1 MLRGAMNQH
10 TRLAPVPLPEHG
22 PAQRPLSAEQA
33 KLEHVARRPQ
43 GLQRRVIRNGI
54 AVVGG
59 SIVASLLLTHF
70 TFMFFGDADYTGTMI
85 AAFLIPLF
93 VAGIAYG
100 WIALLTIRLD
110 QSNAALDHLAHCDP
124 LTGIAN
130 RRRAMATLDRW
141 TTGQQRSG
149 QCCLAVADIDFFK
162 GINDRFG
169 HDVGDAGIVHVAHM
183 LGSLA
188 PAPWLVARIGG
199 EEFLLAAPDAC
210 PDEFAA
216 RIEELRA
223 AIADTPLITNAGPHG
238 LTVSFGVARWE
249 PGEPITRPMSR
260 ADKALY
266 RAKQQGRNR
275 VELAA

>member
-1 MLRGAMNQH
+1 MNQH
-10 TRLAPVPLPEHG
+10 TRLAPAPKPEHVS
-22 PAQRPLSAEQA
+22 AVRPVSAEQA
-33 KLEHVARRPQ
+33 KLENVARRQQ

-59 SIVASLLLTHF
+59 SIIASLLLTHLSF
-70 TFMFFGDADYTGTMI
+70 TFFGDADYTGTMI
-85 AAFLIPLF
+85 AAFLIPLL
-93 VAGIAYG
+93 VAGTAYG
-100 WIALLTIRLD
+100 WIALLTMRLD

-130 RRRAMATLDRW
+130 RRRAMTTLDSW
-141 TTGQQRSG
+141 TTGEQRTG
-149 QCCLAVADIDFFK
+149 QCCLAIADIDLFK
-162 GINDRFG
+162 RINDRFG

-199 EEFLLAAPDAC
+199 EEFLIAAPDAC
-210 PDEFAA
+210 PDDFAN

-223 AIADTPLITNAGPHG
+223 AIADTPLITNAGPHE
-238 LTVSFGVARWE
+238 LTVSFGMAQWE
-249 PGEPITRPMSR
+249 PGEPITRLMSR

-266 RAKQQGRNR
+266 RAKQAGRNR
-275 VELAA
+275 VEMAA

>member
-1 MLRGAMNQH
+1 M
-10 TRLAPVPLPEHG
+10 
-22 PAQRPLSAEQA
+22 SAEQA
-33 KLEHVARRPQ
+33 KLDTVARRPH
-43 GLQRRVIRNGI
+43 GLPRSIIRNGI
-54 AVVGG
+54 FVVSG
-59 SIVASLLLTHF
+59 SIIASLLLTHF
-70 TFMFFGDADYTGTMI
+70 TFIVFGDVDYTGTMI

-93 VAGIAYG
+93 VAGTAYG

-141 TTGQQRSG
+141 ASDGQG
-149 QCCLAVADIDFFK
+149 ADQCCLAIADIDFFK
-162 GINDRFG
+162 RINDRFG

-183 LGSLA
+183 LGGLA

-199 EEFLLAAPDAC
+199 EEFLLASRDAC
-210 PDEFAA
+210 PDEFVAQ
-216 RIEELRA
+216 IEELRA

-238 LTVSFGVARWE
+238 LTVSFGLAQWE
-249 PGEPITRPMSR
+249 LEEPITRLMSR

-266 RAKQQGRNR
+266 RAKQTGRNR